1 MGLLYELTGNGLAPN
16 QGETYLAGTMVTAFG
31 LANPILRL
39 FTNDIAVSPETV
51 LADLVEATF
60 SGYAEEALTG
70 QAVAQ
75 DINGTNFVS
84 FGDGEFTHNG
94 GGTAESIIGYYLV
107 NATDTA
113 LLLVERFPEPVPME
127 ANGDKI
133 QIAPRIPVPSAGP
146 DALAPN

>member
-1 MGLLYELTGNGLAPN
+1 MLTDVAGQVTNLA
-16 QGETYLAGTMVTAFG
+16 E
-31 LANPILRL
+31 RL
-39 FTNDIAVSPETV
+39 FLLNAWITQLGVTGELHLYQAPITAIGPDIV

-107 NATDTA
+107 NATDSA